1 MKIHS
6 FFLREQKRYSQDELV
21 KIFGMTEI
29 ETVKILKKLKEYS
42 VLKAVKNDELQK
54 NLTDLVDDD
63 IEVADVEVGENE
75 YLYVFTYVGVITTNF
90 MVIKIYP
97 KYLLS
102 TETPTTELKQII
114 KVLEKYNSKEQI
126 IRMYNETSDSTSFN
140 LLAVILFL
148 LKDYYEYGSY
158 TNTKDIIE
166 TNGSGDILWDRTI
179 NDAFTL
185 ISKNRPYYPE
195 IQTKK
200 RINDDFDYFKR
211 LHETILTKC
220 SRELEQSQLVDLFD
234 IEGVNLS
241 DESISD
247 FGEVEFILDQINK
260 ELAIQFNTRKQ
271 ALLKTLY
278 TYVLNDGVLADVD
291 SFSMFGTSSF
301 NLVWEK
307 VCAEVLNNQLQSP
320 LGILDLPVALD
331 NSYDKSKS
339 LISIIEKPNWIDK
352 RNNGTVFNKEAA
364 QTLIPD
370 IISISKL
377 SDRHQITILDA
388 KYYNLRFTSKVLGG
402 QPGIESVTK
411 QYLYQLA
418 YQTFADAH
426 QITNI
431 KNCFLY
437 PTEREYIVEKGFVEM
452 KMLGALGLERI
463 QNRMLPATK
472 IYSLYL
478 RNKKLSI
485 EQLKLI

>member
-6 FFLREQKRYSQDELV
+6 LFLREQKRYSQDELV
-21 KIFGMTEI
+21 KIFGVTEI
-29 ETVKILKKLKEYS
+29 ETVKILKKLKKYG
-42 VLKAVKNDELQK
+42 VLKAVKNGESQK

-75 YLYVFTYVGVITTNF
+75 YLYVFTYVGVITMNS
-90 MVIKIYP
+90 MIIKIYP

-102 TETPTTELKQII
+102 TNTPTIELKQVI

-126 IRMYNETSDSTSFN
+126 IRMYNETSDSTAFN
-140 LLAVILFL
+140 LLAIILFL
-148 LKDYYEYGSY
+148 LKDYHEYGPY
-158 TNTKDIIE
+158 TNTENIIE

-179 NDAFTL
+179 NDTFTL

-195 IQTKK
+195 LQTKK

-211 LHETILTKC
+211 LHEAILTKC
-220 SRELEQSQLVDLFD
+220 SRELEQSQLMDLFD

-241 DESISD
+241 DESITD
-247 FGEVEFILDQINK
+247 FGEVEFILNQINK
-260 ELAIQFNTRKQ
+260 EVAIQFNTRKQ
-271 ALLKTLY
+271 LLLKTFY
-278 TYVLNDGVLADVD
+278 AYVLNDGVLADVD
-291 SFSMFGTSSF
+291 SFSMFGTNSF

-320 LGILDLPVALD
+320 LGILDLPVELD

-352 RNNGTVFNKEAA
+352 KNDGTAFNKEAA
-364 QTLIPD
+364 QTLVPD

-377 SDRHQITILDA
+377 GDKHQITILDA
-388 KYYNLRFTSKVLGG
+388 KYYNLKFTSKVLVG

-418 YQTFADAH
+418 YRTFADAH

-437 PTEREYIVEKGFVEM
+437 PTEREHSVEKGFVEM

-463 QNRMLPATK
+463 QNLMLPATK

-485 EQLKLI
+485 EQLKLM

>member
-21 KIFGMTEI
+21 KIFGVTEI
-29 ETVKILKKLKEYS
+29 ETVKILKKLKEYGI
-42 VLKAVKNDELQK
+42 LKAVKNGELQK

-75 YLYVFTYVGVITTNF
+75 YLYVFTYVGVITMNS

-102 TETPTTELKQII
+102 TNTPTIELKQVI

-126 IRMYNETSDSTSFN
+126 IRMYNETSDSTAFN

-148 LKDYYEYGSY
+148 LKDYHEYGSY
-158 TNTKDIIE
+158 TNTEDIIE

-179 NDAFTL
+179 NDTFTL

-195 IQTKK
+195 LQTKK

-211 LHETILTKC
+211 LHESILTKC
-220 SRELEQSQLVDLFD
+220 SRELEQSQLMDLFD

-241 DESISD
+241 DESLSD
-247 FGEVEFILDQINK
+247 FGETEFILDQINK

-271 ALLKTLY
+271 LLLKTLY
-278 TYVLNDGVLADVD
+278 AYVLNDGVLADID
-291 SFSMFGTSSF
+291 SFSMFGTNSF

-320 LGILDLPVALD
+320 LGILDLPVELD

-352 RNNGTVFNKEAA
+352 KSDGTAFSKKAA

-377 SDRHQITILDA
+377 GDKHQITILDA

-418 YQTFADAH
+418 YQAFAEAH

-437 PTEREYIVEKGFVEM
+437 PTEREHIVEKGFVEM
-452 KMLGALGLERI
+452 KMLGALGLEQI
-463 QNRMLPATK
+463 QNRMLPAKK

>member
-21 KIFGMTEI
+21 KIFGVTEI
-29 ETVKILKKLKEYS
+29 ETVKILKKLKEYG
-42 VLKAVKNDELQK
+42 VLKAVKNGDLQK

-63 IEVADVEVGENE
+63 VEVADVEAGENE
-75 YLYVFTYVGVITTNF
+75 YLYVFTYVGVITMNS

-102 TETPTTELKQII
+102 TNAPAIELKQVI

-126 IRMYNETSDSTSFN
+126 IRMYNETSDSTDFN

-148 LKDYYEYGSY
+148 LKDYHEYGPY
-158 TNTKDIIE
+158 TNTEDIIE

-179 NDAFTL
+179 NDTFTL
-185 ISKNRPYYPE
+185 ISRNRPYYPE
-195 IQTKK
+195 LKTRK

-211 LHETILTKC
+211 LHEAILTKC
-220 SRELEQSQLVDLFD
+220 SRELERSQLIDLFD
-234 IEGVNLS
+234 IESVNLS

-247 FGEVEFILDQINK
+247 FGEPEFILDQINK
-260 ELAIQFNTRKQ
+260 ELAIQFNTRKLL
-271 ALLKTLY
+271 LLKTLY
-278 TYVLNDGVLADVD
+278 VYVLNNGVLADGD
-291 SFSMFGTSSF
+291 SFSMFGTNSF

-320 LGILDLPVALD
+320 LGVLDLPVELD
-331 NSYDKSKS
+331 NSYDKRKS

-352 RNNGTVFNKEAA
+352 RSDGTAFNKEAA

-370 IISISKL
+370 IISISKVG
-377 SDRHQITILDA
+377 DKHQITILDA
-388 KYYNLRFTSKVLGG
+388 KYYNLRFTPKALGG

-418 YQTFADAH
+418 YQAFANAH
-426 QITNI
+426 QITNV

-463 QNRMLPATK
+463 QNRMLPAKK

-485 EQLKLI
+485 EQLKLK

>member
-6 FFLREQKRYSQDELV
+6 FFLREQKRYSQYELV
-21 KIFGMTEI
+21 KIFGVTEI
-29 ETVKILKKLKEYS
+29 ETVKILKKLKEYG
-42 VLKAVKNDELQK
+42 VLKAVNNGELQK

-63 IEVADVEVGENE
+63 IEVADVELGENE
-75 YLYVFTYVGVITTNF
+75 YLYVFTYVGVITMNS

-102 TETPTTELKQII
+102 TSTPTIELKQVI

-126 IRMYNETSDSTSFN
+126 IRMYNETSDSTAFN

-148 LKDYYEYGSY
+148 LKDYNEYGPY
-158 TNTKDIIE
+158 TNTEDIIE
-166 TNGSGDILWDRTI
+166 INGSGDILWDRTI
-179 NDAFTL
+179 NDTFTL
-185 ISKNRPYYPE
+185 ISQNRPYYPE
-195 IQTKK
+195 LKTKK

-220 SRELEQSQLVDLFD
+220 SKELEQSQLTDLFD

-247 FGEVEFILDQINK
+247 FGESEFILDQINK

-271 ALLKTLY
+271 ILLQTLY
-278 TYVLNDGVLADVD
+278 AYVLNDGVLTDVD
-291 SFSMFGTSSF
+291 SFSMFGTNSF
-301 NLVWEK
+301 NLVWER

-320 LGILDLPVALD
+320 LGILDLPVELD
-331 NSYDKSKS
+331 SLYDKSKT
-339 LISIIEKPNWIDK
+339 LLSIIEKPNWIDK
-352 RNNGTVFNKEAA
+352 KSDGTAFNREAT

-370 IISISKL
+370 IISISKM
-377 SDRHQITILDA
+377 DCEYQITIVDA
-388 KYYNLRFTSKVLGG
+388 KYYNLRFTSKELRG

-418 YQTFADAH
+418 YQEFATMH
-426 QITNI
+426 QITSI

-437 PTEREYIVEKGFVEM
+437 PTENEHVIEKGFVEM
-452 KMLGALGLERI
+452 KMLGLLGLEKI
-463 QNRMLPATK
+463 QSRMLPAGK

-485 EQLKLI
+485 EHLKLT